1 MQTPV
6 TYAALL
12 LIVPNFLQFLKNAG
26 MLDCPASGQLGTRIK
41 KLLIPYRIRY
51 RNKDIPVQYRNA
63 TEYRTE
69 MLNAGIP
76 LLDAD
81 AQLRSFEFP
90 VLQAMKDL

>member
-1 MQTPV
+1 MQTAV
-6 TYAALL
+6 TYAALS

-41 KLLIPYRIRY
+41 KLLIPYTILY
-51 RNKDIPVQYRNA
+51 RNKNIPVQYRNA

-76 LLDAD
+76 ILDAD
-81 AQLRSFEFP
+81 AQLWSLNF
-90 VLQAMKDL
+90 LSYKL